1 MSVWRSDHDR
11 DHRPVSQVSSGESSA
26 VTAAADNCST
36 VCTLAT
42 HTLRSPDLPSSTV
55 LCAAIHRWPGS
66 EESCCVECSLRCSWS
81 GGVGPV
87 KWWSVTKQVLMS
99 EHSDPALCPSVCCSS
114 TLASHLHCR
123 TRPADPA
130 PRSTGEWRV
139 RECSFLH
146 PPEIATHAHKSCKSQ
161 PTTTVR
167 DHQGELT
174 VIIPLLLISRK
185 WIASCHSTTRSQNS
199 SSTRVSP
206 QKTLTEWKCDF
217 HWTVL
222 HDWFGLA
229 LIYMDQWQCLK
240 KISQPEIIAYMIFI
254 GQYVISV
261 VYMIFIGRYNS

>member
-42 HTLRSPDLPSSTV
+42 QTLRSPDLPSSTV

-146 PPEIATHAHKSCKSQ
+146 PLEIATHAHKSCKSQ

-167 DHQGELT
+167 DHQGEQT

-199 SSTRVSP
+199 SSTRVS
-206 QKTLTEWKCDF
+206 QTIFANNLHTCNNFCKQWNTGLKIANHTLNEIHHTHASDEATF
-217 HWTVL
+217 INSL
-222 HDWFGLA
+222 NAA
-229 LIYMDQWQCLK
+229 LLL
-240 KISQPEIIAYMIFI
+240 
-254 GQYVISV
+254 
-261 VYMIFIGRYNS
+261 RR